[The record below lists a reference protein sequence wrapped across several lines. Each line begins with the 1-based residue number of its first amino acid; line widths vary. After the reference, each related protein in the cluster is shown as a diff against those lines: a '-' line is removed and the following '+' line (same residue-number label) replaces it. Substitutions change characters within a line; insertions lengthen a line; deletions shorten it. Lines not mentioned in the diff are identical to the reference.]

1 MDLSFPEKDP
11 DPHVVLLQESL
22 GELLAGIELTGFEVV
37 RLMRAIGNQYAQE
50 AAVTRE
56 GASISGPR
64 WLLLLR
70 LYVEEA
76 RGEHLGVQ
84 PGYLSRC
91 EAVSKNTI
99 SVLLRGLE
107 DQGYVE
113 RTLDSEDRRGFRI
126 RLTAA
131 GRKLVR
137 SIAPSRLAHL
147 NTLVEGLRVEE
158 RAELIRLLSKLYRS
172 FAARAAA
179 RPAADELRP

>member
-1 MDLSFPEKDP
+1 MA
-11 DPHVVLLQESL
+11 LLRESL
-22 GELLAGIELTGFEVV
+22 GDLLTGIELTGFEVV

-50 AAVTRE
+50 AAVTRD
-56 GASISGPR
+56 GTSISGPR

-76 RGEHLGVQ
+76 RGEPLGLQ

-107 DQGYVE
+107 DQGWVE
-113 RTLDSEDRRGFRI
+113 RTLDLEDRRGFRI
-126 RLTAA
+126 RLTSA

-137 SIAPSRLAHL
+137 TIAPSRLAHL
-147 NTLVEGLRVEE
+147 NTLVEGLSIGE
-158 RAELIRLLSKLYRS
+158 RAELIRLLSKLHRS

-179 RPAADELRP
+179 RPAAAELRP